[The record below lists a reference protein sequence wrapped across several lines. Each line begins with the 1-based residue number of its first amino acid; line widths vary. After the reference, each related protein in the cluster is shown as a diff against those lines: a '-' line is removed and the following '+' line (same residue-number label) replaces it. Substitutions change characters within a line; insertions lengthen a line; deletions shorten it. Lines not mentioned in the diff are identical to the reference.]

1 MIVENEQDLGEA
13 IDRGEETIEVKG
25 KLAPRI
31 RKIWLM
37 DRFLWC
43 LCLACLAVA
52 IAALVAVPATS
63 AASAVVSFVS
73 GTPAA
78 LLLGTPAAVTAV
90 LTAAAGSGIAT
101 LRKLRHCYRLEST
114 GSERVVLHKMGRSMK
129 KQSRTNSGPKEVI

>member
-13 IDRGEETIEVKG
+13 IERGEETIEVRG

-52 IAALVAVPATS
+52 IAALVAAPA
-63 AASAVVSFVS
+63 AGPLPVAVGLVS

-78 LLLGTPAAVTAV
+78 LLMGTPAAVTAV

-101 LRKLRHCYRLEST
+101 LKKLRHCYRLEPT
-114 GSERVVLHKMGRSMK
+114 GSERVVLHHLGKSMK
-129 KQSRTNSGPKEVI
+129 KQSRTNFGQKEES